1 MILILLGAPG
11 AGKGTQA
18 ERISE
23 GYNLRH
29 LSTGDLLRGAVAE
42 GSELGRMAKG
52 YMDAGEL
59 VPDDVI
65 LGIIR
70 DYLHDH
76 AGEGILF
83 DGFPRTLTQAE
94 GLDRLIE
101 GYELK
106 ALALEVP
113 DEVVVERLSSRRVCR
128 ECGKIFNPAAGIMPD
143 GDRCTECGGEVYQR
157 DDDRPETIR
166 QRLEVYHNQTE
177 PIIDYYKRRGLLV
190 EIEGRGDPDEIFNR
204 VRKALD

>member
-70 DYLHDH
+70 DYLNDH